1 MCEGAGEQGSE
12 RADEREPMFLPP
24 WQNPRQFIIA
34 QVREGKG
41 KSDSAGGRWP
51 LARLKCGASRLSWAP
66 SHLNG
71 GAIPRRASPFSTP
84 FFLIS

>member
-1 MCEGAGEQGSE
+1 MGNRYFHTMRVRVMMLGGAMCEGAGEQGSE

-51 LARLKCGASRLSWAP
+51 SRLKC
-66 SHLNG
+66 
-71 GAIPRRASPFSTP
+71 RAY
-84 FFLIS
+84 